1 MASLKQIAQD
11 IHRRLLWQI
20 FGFYVVIAVVVLEV
34 SNTIAERRMLP
45 EWFAL
50 FALVLLIVGL
60 PVVLITAALQEGIP
74 RLGRSDPNLE
84 LELGDDSEKLKV
96 KTTGIYGIFTWRNA
110 IMGGVAAFTLWAIV
124 AVGWLVLADQ
134 FVSQIRKGPDSAVEG
149 EP

>member
-1 MASLKQIAQD
+1 MASLKQIAQE

-20 FGFYVVIAVVVLEV
+20 FGFYVVIAVVVFEV
-34 SNTIAERRMLP
+34 SSAIAERRMLP
-45 EWFAL
+45 EWFVL

-60 PVVLITAALQEGIP
+60 PVVLITAAVQEGMP

-84 LELGDDSEKLKV
+84 LEFGDDPEKLKV
-96 KTTGIYGIFTWRNA
+96 KATGLDSIFTWRNA

-134 FVSQIRKGPDSAVEG
+134 LVSQIRKGPDSAVES